1 MDAFLSMLG
10 NVVIF
15 VALAIP
21 GLILVKT
28 KILKP
33 EDSGVL
39 SKLLIWIGM
48 PFMVLSCTLDL
59 ELNGGTAFSFL
70 ISFAIGAAYVFLY
83 FFLSGVLTKKEKNLK
98 TQGVMRFAM
107 SFPNN
112 GFLGLP
118 LAAAVFGANSQTM
131 GFLVVMNIA
140 CNLLMYTLGA
150 YLVSG
155 DKGQMDFKKAIFSP
169 VLIAF
174 FLGIVLNLLGVRE
187 YLPQVSDYSEHLKNI
202 VTPISM
208 TILGIKLGGVQF
220 SSLFTN
226 WKNYFV
232 AAFRLLAFPLLVV
245 AAVFLCA
252 KWFALGNAIVFATFV
267 SVSMPCSGSTSAFA
281 DAYDGDSESAV
292 SYTLSAT
299 VLSVVTIPLLYGLL
313 CAVLG

>member
-1 MDAFLSMLG
+1 MDAFLSMLS
-10 NVVIF
+10 NVFIF
-15 VALAIP
+15 VALAVP

-39 SKLLIWIGM
+39 SKILIWIGM

-59 ELNGGTAFSFL
+59 QLSGSTALSFL
-70 ISFAIGAAYVFLY
+70 LSFAIGVAYVFLY
-83 FFLSGVLTKKEKNLK
+83 FFLSGLLTKKETNLK

-107 SFPNN
+107 TFPNN

-118 LAAAVFGANSQTM
+118 LAAAVFGANSETM

-155 DKGQMDFKKAIFSP
+155 DKRQMDFKKAIFNP

-174 FLGIVLNLLGVRE
+174 VLGIALNLLGVRE
-187 YLPQVSDYSEHLKNI
+187 HLPQVADYSEHLKNV

-208 TILGIKLGGVQF
+208 TILGIKLGGVEF
-220 SSLFTN
+220 KALFAN

-232 AAFRLLAFPLLVV
+232 AAFRLLVFPVIVVTLVLLLSKAFT
-245 AAVFLCA
+245 
-252 KWFALGNAIVFATFV
+252 LGNAIVFAAFV
-267 SVSMPCSGSTSAFA
+267 SVAMPCSGSTSAFA

-292 SYTLSAT
+292 AYTLSAT
-299 VLSVVTIPLLYGLL
+299 VLSVATIPLLYWAL